1 MQSPL
6 PHKPHGRRTPMRK
19 LLNGLNATEFRRF
32 LVTGCIN
39 TGATFLL
46 YQVLLLMM
54 PYWLAFT
61 VSYCSGILFSWTVNS
76 MYSFSVSPQLRR
88 LLPYAAVA
96 IANYL
101 IGLQILTWLVEV
113 VGLHAAISPLIV
125 IALLVPLSF
134 IGTRLTLLGSRDKD
148 VQQPGRPDR

>member
-1 MQSPL
+1 MQSPSPSKSREYRARML
-6 PHKPHGRRTPMRK
+6 K
-19 LLNGLNATEFRRF
+19 LVNGLNTTEFRRF
-32 LVTGCIN
+32 LITGCIN

-76 MYSFSVSPQLRR
+76 LYSFSVSPQLSR

-101 IGLQILTWLVEV
+101 IGLQILTWLVET
-113 VGLHAAISPLIV
+113 VGLHAAIAPLIV

-134 IGTRLTLLGSRDKD
+134 IGTRLTLLGNRNKE
-148 VQQPGRPDR
+148 VR